1 MSCNN
6 YFQELPVRSDD
17 EGDDEEIDEE
27 DNNLTQ
33 AVWGTGYNLVYKFRT
48 IIRILRTQPVKNDNV
63 LQLFFIKE
71 HGKELKL
78 IPDCKTMWLRL
89 CVLRVSLSHTCKTC
103 ATHKPYL
110 RTKLFIIRFCRT
122 LHLKVMDDYV
132 ASRRL

>member
-1 MSCNN
+1 MRLDVSCNN

-63 LQLFFIKE
+63 LQLFF
-71 HGKELKL
+71 L
-78 IPDCKTMWLRL
+78 
-89 CVLRVSLSHTCKTC
+89 
-103 ATHKPYL
+103 
-110 RTKLFIIRFCRT
+110 
-122 LHLKVMDDYV
+122 
-132 ASRRL
+132 